1 MIHEL
6 LSTSVVLFSTRQMFI
21 DLMIVEKK
29 KDVFR
34 IAPAAVQSNLLF
46 AVE

>member
-1 MIHEL
+1 MDHEL

-21 DLMIVEKK
+21 DLMIVEKN
-29 KDVFR
+29 DVFR
-34 IAPAAVQSNLLF
+34 ITPAGVQSNLLF

>member
-1 MIHEL
+1 MDHEL

-21 DLMIVEKK
+21 DLMIVEKN
-29 KDVFR
+29 DVFR